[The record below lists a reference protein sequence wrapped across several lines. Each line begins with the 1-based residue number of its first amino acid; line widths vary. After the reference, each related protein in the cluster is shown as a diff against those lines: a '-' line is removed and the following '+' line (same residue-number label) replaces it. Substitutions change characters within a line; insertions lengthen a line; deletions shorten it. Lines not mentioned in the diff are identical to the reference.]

1 MDLVRDLLDNR
12 VLDRGGRPMGRVD
25 GIVLRVLGDTQPV
38 VTEIQLGGL
47 TPIRRMRSPFR
58 NIAGWFAR
66 RWGMLKGEPYR
77 IPWSRVQDVGIDVRV
92 AVELAETPLV
102 AWERRARRIIDRIPG
117 A

>member
-12 VLDRGGRPMGRVD
+12 VLDRSGARLGRVD
-25 GIVLRVLGDTQPV
+25 GIVLRMRGDMQPV
-38 VTEIQLGGL
+38 VAELQLGGL
-47 TPIRRMRSPFR
+47 TPVRRMHAPFR
-58 NIAGWFAR
+58 AIAGWFVR
-66 RWGMLKGEPYR
+66 RWGMLRGEPYR

-102 AWERRARRIIDRIPG
+102 TWERRAARIISRIPG